1 MNPVWN
7 PVSARF
13 AHSIAK
19 WAVNFGLIAADAEHV
34 AAKIVADVRKDIRE
48 NAAKTAETE
57 GKGGTL
63 KTHEVKEHAVKQ
75 RVSGV
80 KLLKLSIGEKEEWFI
95 ENCSGVTQALV
106 RVDQCLAGLEKVG
119 AGIDWTPPVGS
130 VLERHLTTAATTVKA
145 TMDANRAKEAA
156 AKEAAAKN
164 G

>member
-19 WAVNFGLIAADAEHV
+19 WSMRIGLVAEDADHT
-34 AAKIVADVRKDIRE
+34 AAKVVADIRKDIRE

-63 KTHEVKEHAVKQ
+63 KTHEVKEHAAKQ

-80 KLLKLSIGEKEEWFI
+80 KLLKLAVGQKEEWFI

-106 RVDQCLAGLEKVG
+106 RVDQALAGLEKVG
-119 AGIDWTPPVGS
+119 AGIDWSPPVGS
-130 VLERHLTTAATTVKA
+130 VLERHLTLAASTVKA